1 MGYNMVINIKKKSD
15 ETSAD
20 DTNKTTPRRRQLRSR
35 LGRQN
40 STGLQNGVDM
50 LIEEE
55 EDDNDNDDD
64 NDSDENNEDEDDD
77 DDDDD
82 SDDSDDDDD
91 VDEEENEQETMMTM
105 MGMTMRMTMMTM
117 MERMTK
123 MMNMKKTSWMLR
135 LKVVRIVKTIKQH
148 TCRPLSTLMTMNHT
162 FRRSILVEKRKDLEM
177 KMKLL
182 AWWKNLKILG

>member
-91 VDEEENEQETMMTM
+91 VDEEENEQEDDDDDDGEDDKDDEYEEDFVDAKTEGSEDSEDNQATYVPSALNSDDDESHLSSQYSSGEEEGSGNEDEALSLVEELENL
-105 MGMTMRMTMMTM
+105 GMTPDDSN
-117 MERMTK
+117 K
-123 MMNMKKTSWMLR
+123 
-135 LKVVRIVKTIKQH
+135 
-148 TCRPLSTLMTMNHT
+148 
-162 FRRSILVEKRKDLEM
+162 
-177 KMKLL
+177 
-182 AWWKNLKILG
+182 